1 MKIFAVLMAGGV
13 GTRFW
18 PRSRAKNPKQVLDIL
33 NHETM
38 IEATFKRLKGL
49 VDPSHIFVVTNQVQ
63 KEIISK
69 YLPQLK
75 AENYIIE
82 PFGRNT
88 APCIALAAMIIQHI
102 HAEGVMV
109 VLPADHLISNVK
121 EFQRVIRHAAQFAS
135 ETNSLVTLGITPTYP
150 STGYGYIQRGEEIR
164 KINGDCVYQ
173 VKTFAEKPN
182 LETAMRFLE
191 SGDFYWNSGMFIW
204 RTSTILQEIEDKL
217 PELHEGF
224 SQVKAH
230 IGKSSFQSKIENVYK
245 RIRGI
250 SIDYGVM
257 QTAQNVFVIPANMGW
272 NDVGSWEVVYD
283 ISEKD
288 KNKNCG
294 DFKNLH
300 IVDASENYIYAP
312 KKLVALVGVKNI
324 IVVDTGD
331 ALLVCKKSRAQ
342 DVKEIVEQLR
352 KSGMNDYL

>member
-38 IEATFKRLKGL
+38 IQATFRRMKGL
-49 VDPSHIFVVTNQVQ
+49 VDSSHIYLVTNQDQ
-63 KEIISK
+63 QEIISK
-69 YLPQLK
+69 QLPQLK
-75 AENYIIE
+75 SKNFIIE

-88 APCIALAAMIIQHI
+88 APCIGLAAAMIQQID
-102 HAEGVMV
+102 AEGLML
-109 VLPADHLISNVK
+109 VLPADHLISNTQ
-121 EFQRVIRHAAQFAS
+121 EFQRVIRHAAIFAK
-135 ETNSLVTLGITPTYP
+135 ETNSLVTLGINPTYP
-150 STGYGYIQRGEEIR
+150 STGYGYIQRGEEVK
-164 KINGDCVYQ
+164 KINSDSVYR

-182 LETAMRFLE
+182 PETAMRFID

-204 RTSTILQEIEDKL
+204 RTSIILKEIEEKL
-217 PELHEGF
+217 PELHEGLA
-224 SQVKAH
+224 QIKPH
-230 IGKSSFQSKIENVYK
+230 IGKATFGSVVEDVYK

-257 QTAQNVFVIPANMGW
+257 QTAHNVFVIPTNMGW

-294 DFKNLH
+294 DYKDLQ
-300 IVDASENYIYAP
+300 IVDAGENYVYAP
-312 KKLVALVGVKNI
+312 QKLVALVGVKNL

-331 ALLVCKKSRAQ
+331 ALLVCKKSRTQ
-342 DVKEIVEQLR
+342 DVKDLVEQL
-352 KSGMNDYL
+352 KKNGMDEYL